1 MTDTEGRH
9 NLACAIQCLLF
20 ASPETLPATRLCEV
34 LEADKDRVEQGVE
47 HLRGMLEGGGLQVVE
62 IAGGY
67 QLATR
72 PEYAAQVH
80 RLLQPAPARLSAQ
93 ALEVLAII
101 AYRQPMTRPE
111 VDGIRGVNSQ
121 HAVASLVEKGLV
133 TTVGRKDAVGRPL
146 LYGTTPH
153 FLTSFGLKDLKD
165 LPNLEALRHA
175 VVTEHP
181 MVLHGVS
188 QTGEEAEDW
197 EEGQEAEA
205 APDEAVGDLTEE
217 EALPALEDD
226 SQSPDE
232 P

>member
-1 MTDTEGRH
+1 MDSVDD
-9 NLACAIQCLLF
+9 LARAIQCVLF
-20 ASPETLPATRLCEV
+20 ASPETLPGARLCEV
-34 LEADKDRVEQGVE
+34 LETEREGLEQGVTR
-47 HLRGMLEGGGLQVVE
+47 LRDMLDGSGLQVVE

-72 PEYAAQVH
+72 PEYATFVH

-93 ALEVLAII
+93 ALETLAII

-111 VDGIRGVNSQ
+111 IDGIRGVNSQ

-153 FLTSFGLKDLKD
+153 FLTSFGLRDLRE
-165 LPNLEALRHA
+165 LPNLEALRNA
-175 VVTEHP
+175 VVREAP

-188 QTGEEAEDW
+188 QTGEDLEAE
-197 EEGQEAEA
+197 ESELLSTEPPEAET
-205 APDEAVGDLTEE
+205 GLTEANE
-217 EALPALEDD
+217 EP
-226 SQSPDE
+226 
-232 P
+232 

>member
-1 MTDTEGRH
+1 VDSVDD
-9 NLACAIQCLLF
+9 LARAIECVLF
-20 ASPETLPATRLCEV
+20 ASPETLPGSRLCEV
-34 LEADKDRVEQGVE
+34 LAAEQERLEQGVE
-47 HLRGMLEGGGLQVVE
+47 RLRGMLVDSGLQVVE

-72 PEYAAQVH
+72 PEYASYVH

-93 ALEVLAII
+93 ALETLAII

-111 VDGIRGVNSQ
+111 IDSIRGVNSQ

-153 FLTSFGLKDLKD
+153 FLTSFGLRDLRE
-165 LPNLEALRHA
+165 LPNLEALRTA
-175 VVTEHP
+175 VLHETP

-188 QTGEEAEDW
+188 QTGDDLGAEEV
-197 EEGQEAEA
+197 EGEVEGE
-205 APDEAVGDLTEE
+205 PL
-217 EALPALEDD
+217 
-226 SQSPDE
+226 DE
-232 P
+232 PLEPEGFEPESAEGAEEP